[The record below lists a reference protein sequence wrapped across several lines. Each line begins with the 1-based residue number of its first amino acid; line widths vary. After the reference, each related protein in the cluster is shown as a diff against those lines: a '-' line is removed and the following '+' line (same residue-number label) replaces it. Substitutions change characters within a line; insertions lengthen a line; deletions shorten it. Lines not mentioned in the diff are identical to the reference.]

1 MQDLKWRYATK
12 KFDASRSISEEAL
25 DILMDSIRLSPSSY
39 GLQPYHI
46 LVIRDAALRRE
57 LRPACWDQS
66 QITDSSHLFV
76 FTHRSD
82 FDAALIDSYLGLVSD
97 VRDVPLPD
105 LQGYGDFMKKTLLD
119 WPKEHK
125 AAWTARQTYIAL
137 GNLLL
142 AAAQLRID
150 ACPMEGFEVEKVNTI
165 LGLPEKGLSAAAM
178 VAGRDRGPHDARL
191 HDHRSRLLLR
201 RVTRGQGPAACRR
214 TLYNDL
220 IPNSRIP

>member
-1 MQDLKWRYATK
+1 MEDLKWRYATK

-66 QITDSSHLFV
+66 QIT
-76 FTHRSD
+76 HRSD

-119 WPKEHK
+119 WPKEQK

-178 VAGRDRGPHDARL
+178 VAIGYRSDEDATQ
-191 HDHRSRLLLR
+191 HQAKVR
-201 RVTRGQGPAACRR
+201 RPAEELF
-214 TLYNDL
+214 TM
-220 IPNSRIP
+220 I